1 MPNIIGQFCT
11 AIFVGALC
19 VTSSVHAATI
29 LGGATVADAGQ
40 NSTWTCEKVTT
51 MTPGMKDTSLPSYT
65 TIGCTNVLTIR
76 YQSRTTYGALG
87 AIYQKS
93 YCTGCK
99 TGYTLKQTS
108 GISTRATDC
117 RVTYSYCEQ
126 AGTNACAGL
135 VCEGEA
141 TWKTVSGKGYQRR
154 CNTSTNKC
162 EYSDCL
168 EGYYSAGGV
177 TIAGSGPNCKA
188 CPSYAICSGGTAM
201 PCCNVGYYLINNNY
215 IEGIVGGTK
224 DYDCLRC
231 PSLGSV
237 AGTTRDECPVYAPE
251 PSHITRCYIPSGKN
265 ISDTAGTYQFTQNC
279 NYSED

>member
-1 MPNIIGQFCT
+1 MAITIYNLKFSIAVTGICIYWYIASPNIQWTRVWICHT
-11 AIFVGALC
+11 WY
-19 VTSSVHAATI
+19 HHH
-29 LGGATVADAGQ
+29 
-40 NSTWTCEKVTT
+40 NSTFWLRISLIIRAFWT
-51 MTPGMKDTSLPSYT
+51 
-65 TIGCTNVLTIR
+65 
-76 YQSRTTYGALG
+76 
-87 AIYQKS
+87 
-93 YCTGCK
+93 
-99 TGYTLKQTS
+99 
-108 GISTRATDC
+108 
-117 RVTYSYCEQ
+117 
-126 AGTNACAGL
+126 
-135 VCEGEA
+135 
-141 TWKTVSGKGYQRR
+141 
-154 CNTSTNKC
+154 NTSTNKC

-168 EGYYSAGGV
+168 EGYYSAGGIS
-177 TIAGSGPNCKA
+177 IAGSAPNCKA

-279 NYSED
+279 NYSE